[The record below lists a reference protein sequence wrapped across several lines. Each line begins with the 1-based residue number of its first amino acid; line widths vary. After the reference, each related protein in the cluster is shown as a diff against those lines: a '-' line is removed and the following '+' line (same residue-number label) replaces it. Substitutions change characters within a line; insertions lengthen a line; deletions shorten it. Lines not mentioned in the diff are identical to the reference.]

1 MFIKTVTKK
10 NKYSS
15 KTFQYQ
21 YLVESVRAAEGPRQ
35 KFLLNLGKL
44 SLPEAEWPLLA
55 KRIEEILRGQEKLFG
70 ANPAIERLATH
81 YAATLLSKYET
92 EYREL
97 EEKHYESVDL
107 ESITNSKLRT
117 IGAEYV
123 ALSYFKKLELD
134 KCLREWG
141 FSDRELEVASL
152 LIIGRLVS
160 PGSERHTHL
169 WGQKISGLEE
179 LLNTNFNQL
188 SKNTL
193 YKVSD
198 KILTNKEVIEKHLR
212 HKEHDLFSLDEKII
226 LYDLSNT
233 FLEGQAARNPKA
245 KFGRSKEKRSDCR
258 LLTLGLVIDGN
269 GFPKTSKVF
278 AGNQS
283 EPKTLLE
290 MIQALR
296 DADRGQVDSPQY
308 CGAGGEKSTNSEATP
323 ASPEPEKITVVID
336 AGIATEENLKEL
348 KPHCHYICVSRKK
361 MEPPE
366 SDDFILIHQDKEN
379 KVEAQKIT
387 RNGEVF
393 LYCKS
398 QRKQKKEQAMH
409 SRLEQLFEENLKHM
423 AESLHK
429 KGTIKNYQKVCE
441 RIGRLKE
448 KYARLAPFYVI
459 TVEEKNGLADKITWQ
474 YIKEEA
480 EQKFSGSYYL
490 RTDRTD
496 LSEKQIWEIYIMLAE
511 LEDAF
516 RAMKSEL
523 DIRPIYHQKEDR
535 SEAHI
540 FITVIGYHV
549 LHSIRTKLKQLQ
561 INCRWA
567 TIRKLLSTH
576 GRVTTRLKTQSGKTI
591 YIRKCSEPEPF
602 HTTIYDA
609 LNLEHVPCKPK
620 RVAISQ
626 NP

>member
-1 MFIKTVTKK
+1 MFIKTVKKK
-10 NKYSS
+10 NKYSP
-15 KTFQYQ
+15 KTFEYQ
-21 YLVESVRAAEGPRQ
+21 YLVESVRAADGPRQ

-44 SLPEAEWPLLA
+44 SLPEAEWPLVA
-55 KRIEEILRGQEKLFG
+55 KRIEEILRGQEKLFA
-70 ANPAIERLATH
+70 ANPEIERLATH
-81 YAATLLSKYET
+81 YAETLLRKYET

-97 EEKHYESVDL
+97 DEKHYESIDL
-107 ESITNSKLRT
+107 DSITNSKLRT

-134 KCLREWG
+134 KCLRECG

-169 WGQKISGLEE
+169 WGQKISGLDE
-179 LLNTNFNQL
+179 LLNTNFSQL

-198 KILTNKEVIEKHLR
+198 KILKNKEVIEKHLR
-212 HKEHDLFSLDEKII
+212 HKERDLFALDEKII
-226 LYDLSNT
+226 LYDLTNT

-283 EPKTLLE
+283 EPKTLSE
-290 MIQALR
+290 MIQALH
-296 DADRGQVDSPQY
+296 DANRGQVAVPAE
-308 CGAGGEKSTNSEATP
+308 GKPTNSDVSP
-323 ASPEPEKITVVID
+323 ASGEPEKITVVID

-348 KPHCHYICVSRKK
+348 KPSYHYICVSRKQ
-361 MEPPE
+361 MDPPE
-366 SDDFILIHQDKEN
+366 SDDFIVIRQSEKN

-398 QRKQKKEQAMH
+398 QLKQKKEQAMH
-409 SRLEQLFEENLKHM
+409 RRWEQLFEKNLKHL
-423 AESLHK
+423 AESIHK
-429 KGTIKNYQKVCE
+429 KGCTKNYQKVCE

-448 KYARLAPFYVI
+448 KYARIAQFYVI

-496 LSEKQIWEIYIMLAE
+496 LSEKQIWEIYIMLTE

-540 FITVIGYHV
+540 FLTVIAYHI
-549 LHSIRTKLKQLQ
+549 LHSICTKLKQLKF
-561 INCRWA
+561 NCCWA
-567 TIRKLLSTH
+567 TIKQLLSTH
-576 GRVTTRLKTQSGKTI
+576 GRVTTRLETQSGKTI

-602 HTTIYDA
+602 HKTIYEA
-609 LNLEHVPCKPK
+609 LNLDHVPCKPK
-620 RVAISQ
+620 KVALPQ